1 LIPELPIRFF
11 LNLSTSSPSGPALT
25 GAAGQPI
32 SCWGDKFFHLSFGG
46 QKFIWPFLQAAVQFP
61 IIGADLLRH
70 FGLLVDP
77 ATNQLVDCHTLHRF
91 QSSTEAPYWPVSA
104 STLLPSAR
112 QLEEP
117 FPSSPHRPL
126 HLHGLSW
133 GSLASPGSSPASTPS
148 PSPVVSTVS
157 HVKTSSR
164 SCEAVSQA
172 ATCGPSSEAGR
183 DWVAGLLRDF
193 PDVVN
198 TAKWLPA
205 VRHDVV
211 HHIQTYGPPIASRFL
226 RLEGAKLE
234 AARQEFEAME
244 RDGAIERSTSP
255 WASPQHLL
263 LKKDGMWR
271 PCGDFRWLNLVTKP
285 DIYPFPQHA
294 GFLRPPEWLCVFSKI
309 NLRKGYWQVRVR
321 LEDRKKTAV
330 ITPFGL
336 PLSIQ
341 TDAFWPPQCRKQFS
355 AHNGSS
361 PGWPSFHILLPGRS
375 AHSQPGPRD
384 SQETLEVGFRA
395 AAAVWF
401 SYQPGKV
408 CLCSVVL

>member
-1 LIPELPIRFF
+1 VAVADGPLLQHGRSAASGCRPAGSRPPSGCSPPSASGPGEDSAQLVFLPLQFRRAGPQLRCPLQLRKLAFRGLVGAIAPGQLVHITDQLWQRRFLVNTRAAYSVF
-11 LNLSTSSPSGPALT
+11 PNLSTSSPSGPALT
-25 GAAGQPI
+25 GAAKQPI

-46 QKFIWPFLQAAVQFP
+46 QKFSWPFLQAAVQFP

-70 FGLLVDP
+70 LGLLVDP
-77 ATNQLVDCHTLHRF
+77 AANQLVDCQTLHRF
-91 QSSTEAPYWPVSA
+91 QSSTEAPYWPVSV
-104 STLLPSAR
+104 STLLPSAC

-117 FPSSPHRPL
+117 FPSSPHWPL

-148 PSPVVSTVS
+148 PFPVVSTVS

-183 DWVAGLLRDF
+183 DWVAGLLRDL
-193 PDVVN
+193 DVVN
-198 TAKWLPA
+198 TAKRLPA

-211 HHIQTYGPPIASRFL
+211 HHIQTSGPPIASRFC

-294 GFLRPPEWLCVFSKI
+294 GFLRPPEWLCVFF
-309 NLRKGYWQVRVR
+309 Q
-321 LEDRKKTAV
+321 D
-330 ITPFGL
+330 
-336 PLSIQ
+336 
-341 TDAFWPPQCRKQFS
+341 
-355 AHNGSS
+355 
-361 PGWPSFHILLPGRS
+361 
-375 AHSQPGPRD
+375 
-384 SQETLEVGFRA
+384 
-395 AAAVWF
+395 
-401 SYQPGKV
+401 
-408 CLCSVVL
+408 